1 MEVNNTCNSYN
12 NNDRYRNTSTIIPT
26 FFDTLEETVKLVF
39 RTIRQVLYTAL
50 QMKRCLSDTSSI

>member
-1 MEVNNTCNSYN
+1 MEVNNTCNTYN

-39 RTIRQVLYTAL
+39 RTIR
-50 QMKRCLSDTSSI
+50 